1 MITGAQV
8 LDRVQFCLNR
18 ARIRGIQPRNLTI
31 TDGQA
36 IAIARM
42 VSNSDKSRKRML
54 GQLRGNRAVLL
65 GMFVKVGPML
75 AVEGSRR

>member
-18 ARIRGIQPRNLTI
+18 AKLRGIEPRNLII

-36 IAIARM
+36 IAISVM
-42 VSNSDKSRKRML
+42 VSQSAKSRRRML
-54 GQLRGNRAVLL
+54 SQLRGNRAVLL
-65 GMFVKVGPML
+65 GMFVKVGPVL
-75 AVEGSRR
+75 AVEGVRR